1 MNPPP
6 DPAAELARLRRKQHI
21 WTWVAVAGVILT
33 VWAWFGSPLC
43 RAPASTSP
51 TPSTTSTSIPR
62 SGSWVQTGE
71 WSGATSRTTEDFSVS
86 SSYWKV
92 CWDTRPGDLGPMN
105 FIALLGDATGQLS
118 PNAVAN
124 TIGRGADSSFFRAP
138 GQYYFAITALQPYRL
153 RVLELR

>member
-1 MNPPP
+1 MAKKTPV
-6 DPAAELARLRRKQHI
+6 
-21 WTWVAVAGVILT
+21 WVIVLIVAGVIGLNVIG
-33 VWAWFGSPLC
+33 VWSVLRPLL
-43 RAPASTSP
+43 STSSM
-51 TPSTTSTSIPR
+51 PSTTSTSIPR

-105 FIALLGDATGQLS
+105 FIAILGDATGQLS